1 VAEGLTFQSTSS
13 LQQSPLPKPFS
24 YNSLTQDDVAV
35 TPDVPPVKARQAWR
49 QVELELPQ
57 GSKFVFDGK
66 KIAISTTE
74 IGQVTTFEDLIKK
87 NEMMALP
94 PIIPN

>member
-1 VAEGLTFQSTSS
+1 M
-13 LQQSPLPKPFS
+13 
-24 YNSLTQDDVAV
+24 

-66 KIAISTTE
+66 KIAFSTTE
-74 IGQVTTFEDLIKK
+74 IGQLTTFEVLIKK
-87 NEMMALP
+87 NEIMTLP
-94 PIIPN
+94 PITLNRGGNAGGRGHPF